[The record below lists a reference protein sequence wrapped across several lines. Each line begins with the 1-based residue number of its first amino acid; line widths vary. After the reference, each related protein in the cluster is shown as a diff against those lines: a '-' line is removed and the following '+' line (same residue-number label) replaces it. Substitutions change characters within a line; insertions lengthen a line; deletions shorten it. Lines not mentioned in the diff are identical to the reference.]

1 MNTAKEP
8 FTNYAFINI
17 NNEKKN
23 NYYKIQSDSILNSSR
38 STITD
43 KGEYSFSRD
52 YAYIDDEN
60 VVIVSKG
67 KTNPIEEKPEV
78 KYLKGD
84 IDGDGAVEANDYMLI
99 KLHVL
104 GRKKLSGDALK
115 RADVDGDGSIEAND
129 YMLVK
134 LHVLGRKKLF

>member
-1 MNTAKEP
+1 
-8 FTNYAFINI
+8 
-17 NNEKKN
+17 
-23 NYYKIQSDSILNSSR
+23 
-38 STITD
+38 
-43 KGEYSFSRD
+43 
-52 YAYIDDEN
+52 
-60 VVIVSKG
+60 
-67 KTNPIEEKPEV
+67 
-78 KYLKGD
+78 
-84 IDGDGAVEANDYMLI
+84 MLI